1 LSTDEF
7 KEAADLLYGPGEPR
21 TGSEDSD
28 EALIELVKTRF
39 PRKPYC
45 LVEDWIIAR
54 VDVTEDELK
63 QIHAEGQL
71 PMMVFANNVIFD
83 SERRF
88 DVGDWVRS
96 TFAISFQ
103 DGFLFETRNT
113 IYVLCGNG
121 HEKSV
126 GLKTILSFRF

>member
-1 LSTDEF
+1 MSTDEY
-7 KEAADLLYGPGEPR
+7 KAQAELLYGSGELLA
-21 TGSEDSD
+21 GSEESD

-39 PRKPYC
+39 PNKPYC
-45 LVEDWIIAR
+45 LVEDWTLAR

-63 QIHAEGQL
+63 KIHALGQL
-71 PMMVFANNVIFD
+71 PMVVLADNVIFD

-96 TFAISFQ
+96 TFATSFQ

-113 IYVLCGNG
+113 IYILCGNG

-126 GLKTILSFRF
+126 GLKTILSFKL